1 VLDHGVQATD
11 VPYAQLG
18 WWVAFRSVTV
28 ATGLRGEARMVVSE
42 ADTARA
48 LRSGSVDVLGTP
60 RLIALCEEASVAA
73 IAPDL
78 APGTTTVG
86 MKVRIDHLQP
96 SPIGARV
103 VAEAMVEKV
112 EGRRITFTV
121 SASDGR
127 GLIAVGRVVRVIV
140 DVNLFL
146 AKCGA

>member
-1 VLDHGVQATD
+1 VQ
-11 VPYAQLG
+11 P
-18 WWVAFRSVTV
+18 VTV
-28 ATGLRGEARMVVSE
+28 ATGVRGEARMVVGE

-48 LRSGSVDVLGTP
+48 MRSGTVDVLGTP
-60 RLIALCEEASVAA
+60 RLIALCEEAAVRA

-78 APGTTTVG
+78 AEGTTTVG
-86 MKVRIDHLQP
+86 MKVRLDHLQP
-96 SPIGARV
+96 SAVGAKV

-121 SASDGR
+121 SASDER

-140 DVNLFL
+140 DLRQFM